1 MDVESVTFEPLGE
14 VPAAISDRW
23 KLRVIVR
30 GTDLPVVRAIP
41 LVLAVGEQR
50 AQVLMPLYSDEGEI
64 VGLQGLLPRVPEL
77 GEEVR
82 VGYADGPLLA
92 TGFEFSQQDA

>member
-14 VPAAISDRW
+14 VPAEISERW

-30 GTDLPVVRAIP
+30 GTGFEIRSIP

-50 AQVLMPLYSDEGEI
+50 AQVLMPVYGDAGV
-64 VGLQGLLPRVPEL
+64 VGLQGLLPRVPEA

-82 VGYADGPLLA
+82 VGYEDRPLRS
-92 TGFEFSQQDA
+92 TGFEFSETQDV